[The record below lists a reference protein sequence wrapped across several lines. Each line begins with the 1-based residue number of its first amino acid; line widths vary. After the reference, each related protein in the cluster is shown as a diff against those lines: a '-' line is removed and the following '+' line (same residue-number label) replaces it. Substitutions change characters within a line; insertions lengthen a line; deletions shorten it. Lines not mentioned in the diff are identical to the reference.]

1 MVYQDTHKEC
11 SKEMNFVSRGSTK
24 VLIIVFSLLFTLFH
38 PYLIRAD
45 DVDEDIYKERM
56 ALYKKTE
63 ALTQVPWYYIAAVDQ
78 YERQVLNLNKGEDE
92 PLISIQIPPEVWFGP
107 GNNAFVKDE
116 FVIGFFNGKGKDGNG
131 NQKADPAEPE
141 DVLYS
146 MAMILAEYG
155 PTDDD
160 IRIGLWNFYKRDLT
174 VQTIKN
180 TAKVFKEYS
189 QIHFDDRDFPLDM
202 DFNYSYNNTWGDRRG
217 FGGVR
222 IHEGTDIFADYGT
235 PVKSTTYGVV
245 ELKGWNLYGGW
256 RIGIRD
262 IYNIYHYYAHLSSY
276 NDELQVG
283 QVVKPGDILG
293 KVGSSGY
300 GPPGTS
306 GKFPPHLH
314 YGMYKDNGKSEWSF
328 DPYPYLKRWERMT
341 KNKK

>member
-1 MVYQDTHKEC
+1 MYTIDKDNGGENMLC
-11 SKEMNFVSRGSTK
+11 WSKKG
-24 VLIIVFSLLFTLFH
+24 
-38 PYLIRAD
+38 YLIVISIILLSFLNPYTTKAES
-45 DVDEDIYKERM
+45 VEEDIYKKRM

-78 YERQVLNLNKGEDE
+78 YERQTLDLDNDEDE
-92 PLISIQIPPEVWFGP
+92 PLISIQIPPETWFGP
-107 GNNAFVKDE
+107 GNSSLIMDE
-116 FVIGFFNGKGKDGNG
+116 FVINFFNGKGKDGNDDH
-131 NQKADPAEPE
+131 KADPTDPE
-141 DVLYS
+141 DVLYT
-146 MAMILAEYG
+146 MATMLAEYG
-155 PTDDD
+155 PTEDD
-160 IRIGLWNFYKRDLT
+160 IRIGLWNFFERDLT
-174 VQTIKN
+174 VQTIKS
-180 TAKVFKEYS
+180 TAKVFKKFN
-189 QIHFDDRDFPLDM
+189 QIDFEARDFPVDM
-202 DFNYSYNNTWGDRRG
+202 NFNYSYNNTWGDRRG

-276 NDELQVG
+276 NDDIQVG

-293 KVGSSGY
+293 KVGSTGY

-328 DPYPYLKRWERMT
+328 DPYPYLTRWERMAK
-341 KNKK
+341 KNN